1 MYMLYIQYPI
11 LLIHICV
18 YVDGELYIGRGVE
31 NFNKVSGKYI
41 LSYNVLM
48 PVYTLYFYM
57 YCDSLIYRYLTI
69 IHCICYICRAL
80 TTPNHIT
87 FLLSYIYSLIYIH
100 IHNNTVY
107 IHIRTCILYMY
118 MPYIYIYVYA
128 TCIGLVRTNIPDEA
142 KWAEIKYMIFDAP
155 DVKGI
160 IY

>member
-69 IHCICYICRAL
+69 IYCICYICRSL